1 MVSKNLL
8 FGLGL
13 IGASIFVVP
22 ALIGGGGGKT
32 KTYSGGGG
40 GGTPSVAMVGLPSGA
55 GGIEGTK
62 KDAVTNVYNI
72 EAPIIPADNLLSP
85 DAVPTT
91 KKESSTVPADAPI
104 GKTYYSDETELFGIT
119 KVSET
124 TAPKKVRATIT
135 PPITTAITHGIKTEP
150 VSAGS
155 KTLFNVITSPK
166 YIVKWIGGLFNR

>member
-1 MVSKNLL
+1 METKNILL
-8 FGLGL
+8 GVGL
-13 IGASIFVVP
+13 IGVSVFVLP
-22 ALIGGGGGKT
+22 KMFKGED
-32 KTYSGGGG
+32 SSSSGG
-40 GGTPSVAMVGLPSGA
+40 GGTPSVSMVGFPSGA
-55 GGIEGTK
+55 GGIEGTTK

-166 YIVKWIGGLFNR
+166 YIVKWIGGLF